1 MVQCMIC
8 VSWTPT
14 PVAPSSHT
22 LLDYKYKDTTRTHI
36 FTIIL
41 KRKAQKKLKFQP
53 THTLSWHRCPYS
65 HHLLVLYMLLLLVV
79 SLIPSLRLYQSLCLS
94 LTPTISTGAPQSHWQ
109 SGNQKHH
116 FSQSLCNFYFC
127 FFLKSFLYFGGKT
140 PHCGDF
146 FTLSFSREVNSI
158 IWNNNKGYYLHYAFG
173 ENNAVVVK
181 VVKAIL

>member
-1 MVQCMIC
+1 MVQGMIC
-8 VSWTPT
+8 VSWIPT
-14 PVAPSSHT
+14 LVAPSSHT
-22 LLDYKYKDTTRTHI
+22 LLDYKCKDTMRTHI

-41 KRKAQKKLKFQP
+41 KRKAQKKLELQP
-53 THTLSWHRCPYS
+53 TLLWHRCLYS
-65 HHLLVLYMLLLLVV
+65 HHLFMLVV

-94 LTPTISTGAPQSHWQ
+94 FTPTISTWAPQSHWQ

-146 FTLSFSREVNSI
+146 FTLSFSRDVNSI